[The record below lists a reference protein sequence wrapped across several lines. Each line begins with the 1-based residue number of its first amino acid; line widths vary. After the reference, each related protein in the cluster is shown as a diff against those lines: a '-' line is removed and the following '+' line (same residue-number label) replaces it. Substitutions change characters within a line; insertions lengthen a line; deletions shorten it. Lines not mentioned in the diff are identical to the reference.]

1 MFIIIHSY
9 IFLLIYQ
16 FVFNLKNNLG
26 RKVKNNFLLFY
37 IKRIL
42 IFNNEKKKIKEEESM
57 KKLISLIFLV
67 TYSQVFCSSP
77 LAFERVAN
85 VITSPHQQTVEQLNV
100 IEDILDNS
108 LCKNGAVWRPFGG
121 GEGTIKGI
129 VIHYTVTQTYE
140 LTKRA
145 YYNAGVSANY
155 TVDFNGNIFKNV
167 PDGAMTFHSG
177 ISAYDEDISLN
188 RFFIGIEQVHP
199 GYIEKGVKYTVVWN
213 NYGLLSYCPGDDKT
227 LWFKFFKEQY
237 EATGKLVRQLQLK
250 NRICGRLV
258 VTHADV
264 APGRK
269 VDAGPMFP
277 YRLIFE
283 KYKAGYYPSFDKIE
297 AYIPLLSF
305 LQYEDFLG
313 LLGVYGYD
321 FSLPT
326 RYLKD
331 YEEKI
336 KAYEIE
342 KEAYEKD
349 REGKVEP
356 KKPRMP
362 NVPKQEGYEKFV
374 LGSFRLHFCSDL
386 KELNTLSSFGNVSE
400 LHSKELSDL
409 EKMVILCLS
418 IGYYHYEDENLGY
431 DMPFRAKLEAFAND
445 PVRKARM
452 EGFISLLK

>member
-1 MFIIIHSY
+1 M
-9 IFLLIYQ
+9 
-16 FVFNLKNNLG
+16 K
-26 RKVKNNFLLFY
+26 RK
-37 IKRIL
+37 R
-42 IFNNEKKKIKEEESM
+42 IKEEESM
-57 KKLISLIFLV
+57 KELISLICLV

-77 LAFERVAN
+77 LALERVTD
-85 VITSPHQQTVEQLNV
+85 VITPSRQQAVEQLDV

-108 LCKNGAVWRPFGG
+108 LCKNGVVWRPFGG
-121 GEGTIKGI
+121 EEGTIKGL

-155 TVDFNGNIFKNV
+155 TVNFNGNIFRNV
-167 PDGAMTFHSG
+167 PDGAIAFHAG
-177 ISAYDEDISLN
+177 ISAYDEDTSLN

-199 GYIEKGVKYTVVWN
+199 GYIEKGVKYTGVWN
-213 NYGLLSYCPGDDKT
+213 NYGLLSYCSGDDKT

-283 KYKAGYYPSFDKIE
+283 KYKAGYYPSFDNVE

-349 REGKVEP
+349 KEGKVEP

-362 NVPKQEGYEKFV
+362 NVPKQEGYEKLV

-386 KELNTLSSFGNVSE
+386 
-400 LHSKELSDL
+400 
-409 EKMVILCLS
+409 I
-418 IGYYHYEDENLGY
+418 
-431 DMPFRAKLEAFAND
+431 
-445 PVRKARM
+445 
-452 EGFISLLK
+452 